1 MKKKIRLG
9 CPNKDC
15 KNYKKNEKFKS
26 AVAECPECGSKLV
39 HICKSKS
46 AEQWLMATMRPFV
59 CFAKRKERTGRPQQ
73 EKVSPLEVLGCSALA

>member
-15 KNYKKNEKFKS
+15 KNYKKNEKFRVLLPSVRNADRSWFTS
-26 AVAECPECGSKLV
+26 AKA
-39 HICKSKS
+39 KS